1 MDDTENILGFPNSK
15 IVRNSDQVRQSKGG
29 HEVNK
34 EFVNEALF
42 TVTEH
47 INSVEN
53 LKGVVILAFE
63 EGTDKTIPICREW
76 FAGELSVSEVYIMLD
91 RIKNDLLNT
100 LEDKDP
106 TGER

>member
-1 MDDTENILGFPNSK
+1 MSDDENIVGFSNSK
-15 IVRNSDQVRQSKGG
+15 IVRNSDQVRKSKGG

-47 INSVEN
+47 INSVDN

-76 FAGELSVSEVYIMLD
+76 FAGELVVSEIYIMLD
-91 RIKNDLLNT
+91 RIKADLLAT